1 MMRISDLR
9 ERLSLSFGQ
18 EWASSFS
25 SDIAISALNSLTVNE
40 ALAKGYEAQE
50 IWRAVCNEHPAQTSQ
65 YKY

>member
-18 EWASSFS
+18 AWASSFS

-40 ALAKGYEAQE
+40 ALAQGYEAQE
-50 IWRAVCNEHPAQTSQ
+50 IWRAVCSEHPVETSQ

>member
-1 MMRISDLR
+1 M
-9 ERLSLSFGQ
+9 SFGQ

-25 SDIAISALNSLTVNE
+25 ADIAISALESLTVNE

-50 IWRAVCNEHPAQTSQ
+50 IWRAVCAEHPTQTAK

>member
-25 SDIAISALNSLTVNE
+25 ADIAISALESLTVNE

-50 IWRAVCNEHPAQTSQ
+50 IWRAVCAEHPTQTAK